1 MLCCSPHLFSVVTLP
16 QESKVAIQLCM
27 YMSISSINSSH
38 NVNDKNVQAE
48 QNHSNSQCLRKCHNL
63 CWKCLPSADTQQRRL
78 KQRLVEAWSAMPQRV
93 IDEAT
98 DEWCRHVDTFAV
110 VYLPKADT
118 SNTSYDTYV
127 GLHSEFEWFC
137 SACTWLLLTEQI
149 HTYMHN

>member
-1 MLCCSPHLFSVVTLP
+1 MWPKFTIFGRNVAEKICNLFMLCCSPHLFSVVTLP

-93 IDEAT
+93 IHEAI
-98 DEWCRHVDTFAV
+98 DEWCRRLCCCWMTHWSRQVLALNEEHRV
-110 VYLPKADT
+110 V
-118 SNTSYDTYV
+118 V
-127 GLHSEFEWFC
+127 
-137 SACTWLLLTEQI
+137 LL
-149 HTYMHN
+149 